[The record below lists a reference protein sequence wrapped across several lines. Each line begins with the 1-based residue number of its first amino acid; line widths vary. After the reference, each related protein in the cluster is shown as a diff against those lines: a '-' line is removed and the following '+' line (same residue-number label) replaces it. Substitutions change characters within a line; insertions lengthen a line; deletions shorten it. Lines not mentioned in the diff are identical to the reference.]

1 MEKNLP
7 LAIVKGTYIP
17 FCYYQSILIC
27 FLIKVID
34 NVEKICN
41 LTSTGYIF
49 KLCSQQMRKWR
60 NWPLRTHIQA
70 KFARYSEKE
79 VHIFYITKWGYELT
93 LVTTHI
99 FWRLE
104 VERMSFFG
112 GSFVFF
118 PHFDR
123 LVSFTSN
130 KPWTSDV
137 VGNSI
142 YTSFAIQWA
151 CNNKVFKVKSSF
163 HATVE
168 PESIEKKKR
177 ANKF

>member
-1 MEKNLP
+1 MWKKFVTL
-7 LAIVKGTYIP
+7 LLLGTSSNYALRKCANDETALFVP
-17 FCYYQSILIC
+17 TSKL
-27 FLIKVID
+27 
-34 NVEKICN
+34 N
-41 LTSTGYIF
+41 LTDT
-49 KLCSQQMRKWR
+49 
-60 NWPLRTHIQA
+60 A
-70 KFARYSEKE
+70 KKY
-79 VHIFYITKWGYELT
+79 IFYITKWGHEIT

-99 FWRLE
+99 FGRLE

-163 HATVE
+163 HPTVE
-168 PESIEKKKR
+168 PESIKKR
-177 ANKF
+177 DRTNFKH